1 MGRSKNAEIEVT
13 VKRQGDAAVL
23 VVDSAGTEAWIPHSI
38 LDDDSEITADS
49 VAEEEGVLVIPQW
62 KADDAGLE

>member
-23 VVDSAGTEAWIPHSI
+23 VVDGNGTEAWIPHSLI
-38 LDDDSEITADS
+38 DDDSEIDKTS
-49 VAEEEGVLVIPQW
+49 VVDEEGVLVIPQW